1 MKKLYTIG
9 EMLIDFT
16 ANKIGSLKEVKEFV
30 KNPGGAPANVAV
42 CTAKL
47 GGNAAVITKLG
58 KDAFGDFLIDILKEN
73 RVDTSFV
80 FQTNEAN
87 TALAFV
93 ALDEKGEREFMFYRK
108 PSADLFLNED
118 EIPEVFQSGD
128 ILHFGS
134 VDLVNY
140 PVRTAHLHAIYLARK
155 AGTIISFDPNLR
167 YSLWE
172 TKNELLSTVRNFI
185 PLVDMIKVSEEELF
199 DITEIKEEKEAVN
212 RLFHGN
218 VKLILLTKGE
228 KGSSAYTK
236 KGYFC
241 TVPSQKV
248 IQVDATGAGDCF
260 IGTFLFQILRD
271 NKIDVSSLEEHLQT
285 YLFYANKAAS
295 IAVTKKGAIPSIPDE
310 MTVFKK

>member
-47 GGNAAVITKLG
+47 GGNAAVITKVG
-58 KDAFGDFLIDILKEN
+58 KDAFGDFLIDTLKEN
-73 RVDTSFV
+73 CVDTSFV
-80 FQTNEAN
+80 FQTKEAN

-93 ALDEKGEREFMFYRK
+93 ALDETGEREFTFYRK

-118 EIPEVFQSGD
+118 EIPEIFQSGD

-134 VDLVNY
+134 VDLVDY
-140 PVRTAHLHAIYLARK
+140 PVRRAHLHAIYLARK
-155 AGTIISFDPNLR
+155 AGAIISFDPNLR

-172 TKNELLSTVRNFI
+172 TKNELLNTVRNFI
-185 PLVDMIKVSEEELF
+185 PLADIIKVSEEELF
-199 DITEIKEEKEAVN
+199 DITEIKEEKEAIN
-212 RLFHGN
+212 KLFNGN

-228 KGSSAYTK
+228 HGSSAYTK
-236 KGYFC
+236 RGYFC
-241 TVPSQKV
+241 TVPSKKV

-260 IGTFLFQILRD
+260 AGTFLFQILRD
-271 NKIDVSSLEEHLQT
+271 NITDVSFLEEHLQK
-285 YLFYANKAAS
+285 YLFYANTAAS
-295 IAVTKKGAIPSIPDE
+295 IVVTKKGAIPSMPDK
-310 MTVFKK
+310 TAVFEK